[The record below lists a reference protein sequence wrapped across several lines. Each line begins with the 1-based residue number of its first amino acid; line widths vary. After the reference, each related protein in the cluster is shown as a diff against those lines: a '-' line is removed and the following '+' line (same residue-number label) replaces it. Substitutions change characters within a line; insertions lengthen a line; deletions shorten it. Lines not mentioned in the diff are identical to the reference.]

1 MIPIRIKYGYS
12 SGTMMRASF
21 DIDVTPEEIVSVS
34 YWPEDIDRDL
44 TEEEHR
50 PITKEQWADI
60 EKIILILEPV
70 LEEKKKNIIKP
81 IDIPSLQVLDGG
93 DKVYFYITWKDA
105 DIEKRIEYWWP
116 QDRRSRTLDSLLKEL
131 AEPVGREIIWYDAP
145 KLCGIYYSYT
155 TNKRNKCSY
164 QCTLKNIKDTEGERW
179 YFSHSTVNGKEKSV
193 STTIYKDT
201 WQIIADKLETVGIE
215 KIPQGKKGQNAYCT
229 LYFTD
234 GKQCSVYPDKKMMN
248 ELKEFFETLNIF

>member
-70 LEEKKKNIIKP
+70 LEERKLDLCFSKP
-81 IDIPSLQVLDGG
+81 FTFT
-93 DKVYFYITWKDA
+93 Y
-105 DIEKRIEYWWP
+105 
-116 QDRRSRTLDSLLKEL
+116 
-131 AEPVGREIIWYDAP
+131 
-145 KLCGIYYSYT
+145 
-155 TNKRNKCSY
+155 KC
-164 QCTLKNIKDTEGERW
+164 
-179 YFSHSTVNGKEKSV
+179 V
-193 STTIYKDT
+193 
-201 WQIIADKLETVGIE
+201 
-215 KIPQGKKGQNAYCT
+215 
-229 LYFTD
+229 FT
-234 GKQCSVYPDKKMMN
+234 
-248 ELKEFFETLNIF
+248 